1 MANSPDVRTQHSA
14 TMCHGCHDDLLWSM
28 CSHMSPPATRHSLA
42 EPYGIRCLFSISL
55 HLCRLLA
62 QAAAKKRSVWLCGD
76 PHLSRFQRNPMKRLE
91 HRSLTSSPDFVARKS
106 AETPIRASRI
116 ADTKRWDLNGF
127 DQGYR
132 ETSRDIEC
140 YFQ

>member
-1 MANSPDVRTQHSA
+1 
-14 TMCHGCHDDLLWSM
+14 MCHGCHDD
-28 CSHMSPPATRHSLA
+28 
-42 EPYGIRCLFSISL
+42 LFSISL

-76 PHLSRFQRNPMKRLE
+76 PHMSRVQRNPMKRLE

-106 AETPIRASRI
+106 AETLIRASRI

-132 ETSRDIEC
+132 ETSMDIEC
-140 YFQ
+140 YFNWHAPDSKLLHGYPPYESITCFVVSSVNIPGQNGLNLN

>member
-1 MANSPDVRTQHSA
+1 MSGLNIVPRCATGA
-14 TMCHGCHDDLLWSM
+14 TMICCGVCAATCHRPQPGTHLRSPMASAVCSASLSTSVACWRKPPPRKEVSGC
-28 CSHMSPPATRHSLA
+28 
-42 EPYGIRCLFSISL
+42 G
-55 HLCRLLA
+55 
-62 QAAAKKRSVWLCGD
+62 GD
-76 PHLSRFQRNPMKRLE
+76 PHMSRFQRNPMKRLE

-106 AETPIRASRI
+106 AETLIRASRI

-140 YFQ
+140 YFP